1 MGWKKG
7 VIVKVANSFQDLIGK
22 TPLVRL
28 RFASEESGANI
39 FGKCEF
45 MNPTSSVKDRIAL
58 GMIRDGLES
67 GKITQQTV
75 IIEPTSGNTGIG
87 LAAMCASLGIK
98 LVLTMPSSMSLER
111 RKLLSALGARLELSP
126 PEKGMK
132 GAVQMAT
139 DLLNEIPNSVMLH
152 QFENPSNPKIHR
164 ETTAIEIWDDM
175 EGRID
180 VFLAG
185 VGTGGTLMG
194 CGDVFK
200 KRNPN
205 IKIIALEPADSP
217 VLSGGTPSPHK
228 IQGIGAGFIPGV
240 VNQELYDEVIKAPSS
255 DAYAMSRRL
264 AKEEGL
270 LVGISSG
277 ANVWGAIEIGKRYQN
292 RNIVTILC
300 DTGERYLSTDLYN
313 S

>member
-1 MGWKKG
+1 M
-7 VIVKVANSFQDLIGK
+7 KVANSYQELIGN
-22 TPLVRL
+22 TPIIRL
-28 RFASEESGANI
+28 NFASKESGANI
-39 FGKCEF
+39 FAKCEF

-67 GKITQQTV
+67 GRITRQTV

-87 LAAMCASLGIK
+87 LAAMCASLGIQ
-98 LVLTMPSSMSLER
+98 LILTMPSSMSLER
-111 RKLLSALGARLELSP
+111 RKLLVALGARLELTP

-132 GAVQMAT
+132 GAVQMAEE
-139 DLLNEIPNSVMLH
+139 LAKEIPHSVILQ
-152 QFENPSNPKIHR
+152 QFENPANPKIHR
-164 ETTAIEIWDDM
+164 ETTALEIWSDM

-180 VFLAG
+180 IFAAG

-194 CGDVFK
+194 CGTVFK
-200 KRNPN
+200 SKNPN
-205 IKIIALEPADSP
+205 IKLVAVEPADSP
-217 VLSGGTPSPHK
+217 VLSGGSPSPHK
-228 IQGIGAGFIPGV
+228 IQGIGAGFVPGI
-240 VNQELYDEVIKAPSS
+240 VNPSFYDEVMKVASA
-255 DAYAMSRRL
+255 DAYTTSQRL

-277 ANVWGAIEIGKRYQN
+277 ANVWSAIELGKRYNN

-300 DTGERYLSTDLYN
+300 DTGERYLSTDLY

>member
-1 MGWKKG
+1 M
-7 VIVKVANSFQDLIGK
+7 KVANSYQELIGN
-22 TPLVRL
+22 TPIIRL
-28 RFASEESGANI
+28 NFASKESGANI
-39 FGKCEF
+39 FAKCEF

-67 GKITQQTV
+67 GRITRQTV

-87 LAAMCASLGIK
+87 LAAMCASLGIQ
-98 LVLTMPSSMSLER
+98 LILTMPSSMSLER
-111 RKLLSALGARLELSP
+111 RKLLVALGARLELTP

-132 GAVQMAT
+132 GAVQMAEE
-139 DLLNEIPNSVMLH
+139 LAKEIPHSVILQ
-152 QFENPSNPKIHR
+152 QFENPANPKIHR
-164 ETTAIEIWDDM
+164 ETTALEIWSDM

-180 VFLAG
+180 IFAAG

-194 CGDVFK
+194 CGTVFK
-200 KRNPN
+200 SKNPN
-205 IKIIALEPADSP
+205 IKLVAVEPADSP
-217 VLSGGTPSPHK
+217 VLSGGSPSPHK
-228 IQGIGAGFIPGV
+228 IQGIGAGFVPGI
-240 VNQELYDEVIKAPSS
+240 VNPSFYDEVIKVASA
-255 DAYAMSRRL
+255 DAYTTSQRL

-277 ANVWGAIEIGKRYQN
+277 ANVWSAIELGKRYNN

-300 DTGERYLSTDLYN
+300 DTGERYLSTDLY

>member
-1 MGWKKG
+1 M
-7 VIVKVANSFQDLIGK
+7 KVANSYQELIGN
-22 TPLVRL
+22 TPIIRL
-28 RFASEESGANI
+28 NFASKESGANI
-39 FGKCEF
+39 FAKCEF

-67 GKITQQTV
+67 GRITRQSI

-87 LAAMCASLGIK
+87 LAAMCASLGIQ
-98 LVLTMPSSMSLER
+98 LILTMPSSMSLER
-111 RKLLSALGARLELSP
+111 RKLLVALGARLELTP

-132 GAVQMAT
+132 GAVQMAEE
-139 DLLNEIPNSVMLH
+139 LAKEIPHSVILQ
-152 QFENPSNPKIHR
+152 QFENPANPKIHR
-164 ETTAIEIWDDM
+164 ETTALEIWSDM

-180 VFLAG
+180 IFAAG

-194 CGDVFK
+194 CGTVFK
-200 KRNPN
+200 GKNPN
-205 IKIIALEPADSP
+205 IKLVAVEPADSP
-217 VLSGGTPSPHK
+217 VLSGGSPSPHK
-228 IQGIGAGFIPGV
+228 IQGIGAGFIPGI
-240 VNQELYDEVIKAPSS
+240 VNPSFYDEVIKVASA
-255 DAYAMSRRL
+255 DAYAPSQRL

-277 ANVWGAIEIGKRYQN
+277 ANVWSAIELGKRYNN

-300 DTGERYLSTDLYN
+300 DTGERYLSTDLY

>member
-1 MGWKKG
+1 M
-7 VIVKVANSFQDLIGK
+7 KVANSYQDLIGN
-22 TPLVRL
+22 TPIIRL
-28 RFASEESGANI
+28 NFASKESGANI
-39 FGKCEF
+39 FAKCEF

-67 GKITQQTV
+67 GRITRQSV

-98 LVLTMPSSMSLER
+98 LILTMPSSMSLER
-111 RKLLSALGARLELSP
+111 RKLLVALGARLELTP

-132 GAVQMAT
+132 GAVQMAEE
-139 DLLNEIPNSVMLH
+139 LAKEIPHSVILQ
-152 QFENPSNPKIHR
+152 QFENPANPKIHR
-164 ETTAIEIWDDM
+164 ETTALEIWSDM

-180 VFLAG
+180 IFVAG

-194 CGDVFK
+194 CGEVFK
-200 KRNPN
+200 SKNPN
-205 IKIIALEPADSP
+205 IKLIAVEPSDSP
-217 VLSGGTPSPHK
+217 VLSGGSPSPHK
-228 IQGIGAGFIPGV
+228 IQGTGAGFVPGI
-240 VNQELYDEVIKAPSS
+240 VNQNLYDEVIKASS
-255 DAYAMSRRL
+255 PDAYATSQRL

-277 ANVWGAIEIGKRYQN
+277 ANVWSAIELGKRYNN

-300 DTGERYLSTDLYN
+300 DTGERYLSTDLYG
-313 S
+313 

>member
-1 MGWKKG
+1 M
-7 VIVKVANSFQDLIGK
+7 KVANSYQELIGN
-22 TPLVRL
+22 TPIIRL
-28 RFASEESGANI
+28 NFASKESGANI
-39 FGKCEF
+39 FAKCEF

-67 GKITQQTV
+67 GRITRQSI

-87 LAAMCASLGIK
+87 LAAMCASLGIQ
-98 LVLTMPSSMSLER
+98 LILTMPSSMSLER
-111 RKLLSALGARLELSP
+111 RKLLVALGARLELTP

-132 GAVQMAT
+132 GAVQMAEE
-139 DLLNEIPNSVMLH
+139 LAKEIPHSVILQ
-152 QFENPSNPKIHR
+152 QFENPANPKIHR
-164 ETTAIEIWDDM
+164 ETTALEIWSDM

-180 VFLAG
+180 IFAAG

-194 CGDVFK
+194 CGTVFK
-200 KRNPN
+200 GKNPN
-205 IKIIALEPADSP
+205 IKLVAVEPADSP
-217 VLSGGTPSPHK
+217 VLSGGSPSPHK
-228 IQGIGAGFIPGV
+228 IQGIGAGFIPGI
-240 VNQELYDEVIKAPSS
+240 VNPSFYDEVIKVASA
-255 DAYAMSRRL
+255 DAYATSQRL

-277 ANVWGAIEIGKRYQN
+277 ANVWSAIELGKRYNN

-300 DTGERYLSTDLYN
+300 DTGERYLSTDLY

>member
-1 MGWKKG
+1 M
-7 VIVKVANSFQDLIGK
+7 KVANSYQELIGN
-22 TPLVRL
+22 TPIIRL
-28 RFASEESGANI
+28 NFASKESGANI
-39 FGKCEF
+39 FAKCEF

-67 GKITQQTV
+67 GRITRQTV

-87 LAAMCASLGIK
+87 LAAMCASLGIQ
-98 LVLTMPSSMSLER
+98 LILTMPSSMSLER
-111 RKLLSALGARLELSP
+111 RKLLVALGARLELTS

-132 GAVQMAT
+132 GAVQMAEE
-139 DLLNEIPNSVMLH
+139 LAKEIPHSVILQ
-152 QFENPSNPKIHR
+152 QFENPANPKIHR
-164 ETTAIEIWDDM
+164 ETTALEIWSDM

-180 VFLAG
+180 IFAAG

-194 CGDVFK
+194 CGTVFK
-200 KRNPN
+200 SKNPN
-205 IKIIALEPADSP
+205 IKLVAVEPADSP
-217 VLSGGTPSPHK
+217 VLSGGSPSPHK
-228 IQGIGAGFIPGV
+228 IQGIGAGFVPGI
-240 VNQELYDEVIKAPSS
+240 VNPSFYDEVMKVASA
-255 DAYAMSRRL
+255 DAYATSQRL

-277 ANVWGAIEIGKRYQN
+277 ANVWSAIELGKRYNN

-300 DTGERYLSTDLYN
+300 DTGERYLSTDLY